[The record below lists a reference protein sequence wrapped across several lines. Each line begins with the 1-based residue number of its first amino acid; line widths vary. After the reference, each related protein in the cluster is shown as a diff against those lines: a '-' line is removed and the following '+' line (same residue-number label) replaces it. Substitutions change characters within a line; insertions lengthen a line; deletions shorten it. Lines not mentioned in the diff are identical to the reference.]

1 MGNKKMGRP
10 TDSPK
15 DTTLKIRMDKDSLE
29 KLKICSEELGISRSE
44 VIRSSIRKTYGELPK
59 K

>member
-1 MGNKKMGRP
+1 MGPKKMGRP

-15 DTTLKIRMDKDSLE
+15 DTDLKIRMDKESLE
-29 KLKICSEELGISRSE
+29 KLQVCSDRLGISRSE
-44 VIRSSIRKTYGELPK
+44 VIRKSIRKTYEELPK

>member
-29 KLKICSEELGISRSE
+29 KLEFCSTELKISRAE
-44 VIRSSIRKTYGELPK
+44 VIRSSIRKTYDDLQK

>member
-29 KLKICSEELGISRSE
+29 KLSVCSEALGISRAE
-44 VIRSSIRKTYGELPK
+44 VIRSAIRKTYEELPK

>member
-29 KLKICSEELGISRSE
+29 KLEFCSEKLSVSRAE
-44 VIRSSIRKTYGELPK
+44 VIRSSIRKTYDDLKEK
-59 K
+59 

>member
-29 KLKICSEELGISRSE
+29 KLKVCSEALGISRSE
-44 VIRSSIRKTYGELPK
+44 VIRSSIRKTYEELPE
-59 K
+59 

>member
-1 MGNKKMGRP
+1 MGNKRMGRP

-29 KLKICSEELGISRSE
+29 KLEFCSKKLSVSRAE
-44 VIRSSIRKTYGELPK
+44 VIRSSIRKTYDDLQK
-59 K
+59 